1 MFIHLWQGTAL
12 PTLLFLAGLRTIPG
26 ELYEAVAIDGAKSI
40 TVACLIPT
48 LSVVLVLVVKQ
59 GLMVFDYVKSMTG
72 GSPGTV
78 NQSIALQICTNGFV
92 RNKYSGSSATGLLIA
107 AISFVQL
114 QLSGR
119 KKVA

>member
-1 MFIHLWQGTAL
+1 MAL
-12 PTLLFLAGLRTIPG
+12 PTLLFLAGLQTIPS
-26 ELYEAVAIDGAKSI
+26 ELYEAAAIDGANAWQQFKSI
-40 TVACLIPT
+40 TVAYLIPT

-92 RNKYSGSSATGLLIA
+92 RNKYSCSSATGLLIA

>member
-1 MFIHLWQGTAL
+1 MFVHLWQGTAL

-26 ELYEAVAIDGAKSI
+26 ELYEAAAIDGAKSI

-48 LSVVLVLVVKQ
+48 LSVVPVVKQ
-59 GLMVFDYVKSMTG
+59 GLMVFDCVKSMTG

-78 NQSIALQICTNGFV
+78 NPSISRLICTNGFV
-92 RNKYSGSSATGLLIA
+92 HNKYSCSSATGLLIA